1 MFKTLKILTLLQL
14 SEKIKLKRETT
25 FSQKLGIVGKSF
37 FHTVISYV
45 VLVLLCFLLFNILFV
60 RKSVLLL
67 TFVLFIMQLLSIV
80 TSTVSMT
87 DSLYLSKD
95 NYLLMTYPVKHSHI
109 YISKL
114 LVAYI
119 LELRRGVQFTLPLL
133 LAYATINTNLLT
145 FNYVLAS
152 IIYSVLLP
160 LFPVLIGALL
170 SIPVALGK
178 KFIKKYTII
187 QIFGTIALFVS
198 LFLITQGIIN
208 ALPENFS
215 VVRNYDDFLDGLD
228 TFYMSVNRF
237 STYVG
242 CLGELL
248 YGKNIFI
255 NNLLIIAILI
265 VIGVVSIAS
274 SVFVY
279 FKIASS
285 ASESSIQ
292 KNHSS
297 KNKAHKSTFLTFMRK
312 EMTLS
317 IRNIGNFASDYFF
330 LFILPFVLMIVSS
343 IYVRVDRDLLGE
355 CMTYGFI
362 GMIALIMLSAS
373 NTASATAIS
382 SEGTEFCLIKTA
394 PGKTSNIVWSKILIN
409 FLTST
414 IFLALTF
421 ALLSYTLDGYVE
433 LSKLWLVFV
442 YVILIDLG
450 LILWSI
456 QLDILNPKLKEFANS
471 QNKSEIQNFA
481 HSITIGCIA
490 SIIFSAALIVLY
502 LINFSIAVLAAILVG
517 IGIVF
522 VLFRLYFLINYMNA
536 YFDDIQL

>member
-133 LAYATINTNLLT
+133 LAYATINTNLFT

-187 QIFGTIALFVS
+187 QILGTIALFVS

>member
-187 QIFGTIALFVS
+187 QILGTIALFVS

-228 TFYMSVNRF
+228 AFYMSVNRF

-255 NNLLIIAILI
+255 NNLLIIGILI

-421 ALLSYTLDGYVE
+421 ALLSYTLDGYVL

>member
-187 QIFGTIALFVS
+187 QILGTIALFVS

-228 TFYMSVNRF
+228 AFYMSVNRF

-421 ALLSYTLDGYVE
+421 ALLSYTLDGYVL

>member
-60 RKSVLLL
+60 RISVLLL

-187 QIFGTIALFVS
+187 QILGTIALFVS

-255 NNLLIIAILI
+255 NYLLIIAILI

-274 SVFVY
+274 SVYVY

-343 IYVRVDRDLLGE
+343 IYVRVDRTLLGE

-409 FLTST
+409 FLIST

>member
-1 MFKTLKILTLLQL
+1 
-14 SEKIKLKRETT
+14 
-25 FSQKLGIVGKSF
+25 
-37 FHTVISYV
+37 
-45 VLVLLCFLLFNILFV
+45 
-60 RKSVLLL
+60 
-67 TFVLFIMQLLSIV
+67 
-80 TSTVSMT
+80 
-87 DSLYLSKD
+87 
-95 NYLLMTYPVKHSHI
+95 
-109 YISKL
+109 
-114 LVAYI
+114 
-119 LELRRGVQFTLPLL
+119 
-133 LAYATINTNLLT
+133 
-145 FNYVLAS
+145 
-152 IIYSVLLP
+152 
-160 LFPVLIGALL
+160 
-170 SIPVALGK
+170 
-178 KFIKKYTII
+178 
-187 QIFGTIALFVS
+187 
-198 LFLITQGIIN
+198 
-208 ALPENFS
+208 
-215 VVRNYDDFLDGLD
+215 
-228 TFYMSVNRF
+228 
-237 STYVG
+237 
-242 CLGELL
+242 
-248 YGKNIFI
+248 
-255 NNLLIIAILI
+255 
-265 VIGVVSIAS
+265 
-274 SVFVY
+274 
-279 FKIASS
+279 
-285 ASESSIQ
+285 
-292 KNHSS
+292 
-297 KNKAHKSTFLTFMRK
+297 MRK

-343 IYVRVDRDLLGE
+343 IYVRVDRTLLGE

-421 ALLSYTLDGYVE
+421 ALLSYTLDGYVG

-442 YVILIDLG
+442 YIILIDLG

-481 HSITIGCIA
+481 QSITIGCIA
-490 SIIFSAALIVLY
+490 SIVFSAALIVLY

>member
-60 RKSVLLL
+60 RTSVLLL

-152 IIYSVLLP
+152 IIYSVFLP

-187 QIFGTIALFVS
+187 QILGTIALFVS

-409 FLTST
+409 FLIST

>member
-152 IIYSVLLP
+152 IIYSILLP

-187 QIFGTIALFVS
+187 QILGTIVLFVG

-255 NNLLIIAILI
+255 NNLIIIAILI
-265 VIGVVSIAS
+265 AISAISIAPS
-274 SVFVY
+274 AFVY
-279 FKIASS
+279 FRIASS

-421 ALLSYTLDGYVE
+421 ALLSYTLDGYVL